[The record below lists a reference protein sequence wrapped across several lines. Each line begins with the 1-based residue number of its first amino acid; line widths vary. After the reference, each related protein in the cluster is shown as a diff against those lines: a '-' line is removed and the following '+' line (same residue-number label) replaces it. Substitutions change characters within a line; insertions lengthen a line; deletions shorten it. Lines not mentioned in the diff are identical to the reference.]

1 MKKITILSIM
11 LAFVFSA
18 SAQFIQAP
26 KGHMTKVSETHLKTL
41 PLNQLKQNKSVFE
54 GWIFPADLG
63 TNLNGGDDSF
73 YDTYSQPIWPDS
85 TVVTVSSDGANYVWM
100 HSIGYVFDARSLALD
115 ENLAEAP
122 VAGSY
127 NVDSLVL
134 YAWYE
139 LRNNKY
145 DTLLIEIGAVNEDD
159 ANSLSALALGDSSIY
174 ALKTTNNATQQF
186 GLGTV
191 WSNPN
196 KTTFKYTLTQNDT
209 TFAYAKEIIIPLPSD
224 ITVGMGQVLGVN
236 ITFIPGTQYAIG
248 DTLIIYG
255 EDATTPNK
263 LNSFLFY
270 YMAAQEAFG
279 AAFYDPFGNNAFNYN
294 HTYSRYQTWTNPV
307 LNAGL
312 YPEIW
317 GATLMAFKVSET
329 QSIKKYGDLKVNAY
343 PNPANDILNVELNS
357 NENAVISIV
366 NLIGQTVK
374 VINTN
379 NTFNTIQISD
389 LTSGMYML
397 KVEQAGKTYTSKV
410 VVK

>member
-26 KGHMTKVSETHLKTL
+26 KGQMTKTSETHLKTL
-41 PLNQLKQNKSVFE
+41 PLNQLKQNKSVFD

-63 TNLNGGDDSF
+63 VNLNGGDDSF
-73 YDTYSQPIWPDS
+73 YDVYSQPIWPDS
-85 TVVTVSSDGANYVWM
+85 TVVTASSDGTNYVWM

-115 ENLAEAP
+115 ENLSQSP

-127 NVDSLVL
+127 NVDSLL
-134 YAWYE
+134 IIAWYE

-145 DTLLIEIGAVNEDD
+145 DTLLIEIGAVNANDP
-159 ANSLSALALGDSSIY
+159 NSLSALALPGDTALT
-174 ALKTTNNATQQF
+174 ALKINSNATEQF
-186 GLGTV
+186 GLGTE

-196 KTTFKYTLTQNDT
+196 KTTFKYTLTENDT
-209 TFAYAKEIIIPLPSD
+209 TFAYAKEIVIALPQD
-224 ITVGMGQVLGVN
+224 ISVGMDQVLGVN
-236 ITFIPGTQYAIG
+236 ITFIPGTDYALG
-248 DTLIIYG
+248 DTLIVYG
-255 EDATTPNK
+255 EDETPNK

-270 YMAAQEAFG
+270 YMSAQEAFG

-294 HTYSRYQTWTNPV
+294 HTYSRYQTWSNPV

-317 GATLMAFKVSET
+317 GATYMGFKVSEV